1 LGIKIKSITTKQY
14 KEYKTTYHN
23 KNYFKMKQTPL
34 QRIKRVINFYY
45 KRGVNSERINQ
56 LYFKILHKKV

>member
-1 LGIKIKSITTKQY
+1 
-14 KEYKTTYHN
+14 
-23 KNYFKMKQTPL
+23 MKQTPL

-45 KRGVNSERINQ
+45 KRGVNSERINK